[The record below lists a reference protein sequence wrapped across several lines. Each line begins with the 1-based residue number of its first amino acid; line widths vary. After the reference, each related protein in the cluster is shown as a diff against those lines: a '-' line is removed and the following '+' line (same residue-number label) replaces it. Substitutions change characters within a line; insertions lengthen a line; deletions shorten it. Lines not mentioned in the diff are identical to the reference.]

1 MRDIISQS
9 KWRYN
14 FYTRKLMN
22 INLPKKKVLQQN
34 ESSQLN
40 GGGSNKKRNEAKEI
54 EYSYY
59 DLLKNLF

>member
-1 MRDIISQS
+1 
-9 KWRYN
+9 
-14 FYTRKLMN
+14 MN

-40 GGGSNKKRNEAKEI
+40 GGGSNKKRIEAKEI